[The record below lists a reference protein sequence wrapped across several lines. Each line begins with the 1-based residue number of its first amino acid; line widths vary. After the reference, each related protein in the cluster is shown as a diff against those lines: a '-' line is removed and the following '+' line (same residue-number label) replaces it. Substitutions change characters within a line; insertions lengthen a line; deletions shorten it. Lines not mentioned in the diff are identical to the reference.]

1 MPLILV
7 YSITV
12 FANAALLFTVQPM
25 VAKMILPYLGGSP
38 AVWNTSMVFYQAC
51 LLAGYAYAHF
61 GSSWLGIHRH
71 ALLHLILVFAAISVL
86 PIALPVHWFEDPSST
101 PVPLVLAVLS
111 LAIGFP
117 FFILSAGA
125 PLLQKWFAQ
134 ANHAAS
140 RDPYFLY
147 AASNAGSI
155 AGLLA
160 YPFFFE
166 RTLNLNQQSH
176 LWFNG
181 YLVLAVLITLCVLYF
196 LRPLSSNTNPTPE
209 PFSAHGHAF
218 AGSGLVT
225 WARRMRWLLWSLV
238 PSSLLLGVTSY
249 VTTDI
254 VSAPFFW
261 VVPLAA
267 YLLSFVIAFA
277 RPAWATNTFVV
288 RRQAFLLLGA
298 AITIWMHATRPDWL
312 ILPLHLIA
320 FFATALVCHGQLAQD
335 RPQTAR
341 LTEYYLW
348 ISVGGV
354 LGGAFN
360 ALIAPLIFKSVIEY
374 PLAIAAA
381 AFLRPYVGAR
391 SLSKLSRLLDWL
403 AASSARGRGRRC
415 GAGDETG
422 PFGAR
427 RQRTLFALR
436 YCRGDLFGFRLPT
449 DTFRVGP
456 VGHGH
461 RIALVSRAVRPH
473 LIRRAKLLRRLPG
486 NGGY

>member
-1 MPLILV
+1 LV
-7 YSITV
+7 R
-12 FANAALLFTVQPM
+12 
-25 VAKMILPYLGGSP
+25 K
-38 AVWNTSMVFYQAC
+38 
-51 LLAGYAYAHF
+51 
-61 GSSWLGIHRH
+61 
-71 ALLHLILVFAAISVL
+71 
-86 PIALPVHWFEDPSST
+86 DPSST

-147 AASNAGSI
+147 AASNGGSI

-181 YLVLAVLITLCVLYF
+181 YLVLAVLISLCVLYF
-196 LRPLSSNTNPTPE
+196 LRPLSSNNNPTPE

-254 VSAPFFW
+254 VAAPFFW